1 MSKAFNVSIHKS
13 PDLATAPIPLKRD
26 LHSDQTQ
33 MHKMAKRLAQA
44 GHYTLGNIHT
54 RHDG

>member
-44 GHYTLGNIHT
+44 GPYTLGNIHT